1 MTEDQL
7 KELLRQRA
15 AHFQAPEDYGRQI
28 LRAVHQRQRTDWVK
42 VPLWRVVWDRLST
55 LFGEHSLSTPAYVSA
70 LAGIT
75 VVGLVSIVAV
85 GQVSKSNSSNPLASP
100 LASSPLSEPNERWN
114 AGPVSGSNATFASSL
129 TLPADAPNAGTLSA
143 KTSPNSSSLTRPE
156 KPAIETQPVRFEK
169 R

>member
-15 AHFQAPEDYGRQI
+15 AHFQAPEDYGHQV
-28 LRAVHQRQRTDWVK
+28 LRAVHQRQRTDWVR

-55 LFGEHSLSTPAYVSA
+55 LFGEHSLSTPVYSSA

-75 VVGLVSIVAV
+75 LVGLLSILVV
-85 GQVSKSNSSNPLASP
+85 GQVSKSDPLNPVASP
-100 LASSPLSEPNERWN
+100 LARAPLPEM
-114 AGPVSGSNATFASSL
+114 SGSFIPSPSAELSL
-129 TLPADAPNAGTLSA
+129 PLARSRTLPEDAPNAGTLSA
-143 KTSPNSSSLTRPE
+143 KTYPSSGPLIRPE

-169 R
+169 P